1 MGNWPASAGRFIPL
15 LLAVAS
21 TFIAALLLTYQDPA
35 AAQTDL
41 RNETI
46 IPDAPNPI
54 TAFSFQLGVGIEGIA
69 LIDHQNKT
77 ICIYQYELRR
87 AAHERF
93 SLVAA
98 RDFSYDS
105 RLTNYNNANPTPEM
119 VKRWVQR
126 DPQIKDPNQTGV
138 KIIKNNTNSP

>member
-1 MGNWPASAGRFIPL
+1 MGNWPASAGRIIPL
-15 LLAVAS
+15 LLAVVS
-21 TFIAALLLTYQDPA
+21 TFIAVTLLTYQDHA
-35 AAQTDL
+35 AAQNAL
-41 RNETI
+41 QNEAI
-46 IPDAPNPI
+46 KYDASNNTSAFPI
-54 TAFSFQLGVGIEGIA
+54 QLGAGIEGIA

-93 SLVAA
+93 ALVAA

-119 VKRWVQR
+119 VKQWVQR
-126 DPQIKDPNQTGV
+126 APQTQDPNQTGV